1 MPVLKANSTLLGNQL
16 YLCSSPFCHSLCL
29 WFWIFLWIFFAFTF
43 VSTAFASSASSTKSA
58 RTNTAVVPPAL
69 ALVFGLVLALALC
82 CRCDQLPLVVDL
94 DLKMKFLAVTSK
106 QTLESRHDAP
116 CHSSSWSPWAGQTL
130 CARWWSAASAPSASV
145 HCISQALQSSDQGDR
160 SMKKFPQTVEPT
172 ARRRGSAPWWSCC
185 HWTAGICWGFVQ
197 EPDYIASKKVLILE
211 LGHAKVWNHPWIWP
225 CAWRGS
231 GNGPLG
237 MIPKWQKASHSIHA
251 RLRYRLG
258 FHLQGPK
265 LSSWSKQLWKR
276 GSPKLNQLQKL
287 NYVRILQD
295 PGCSL

>member
-1 MPVLKANSTLLGNQL
+1 MLTSLSSSMLSRDLWLLPMITLNNLLHYVVGAFTRPMPVLKANSTLLGNQL

-116 CHSSSWSPWAGQTL
+116 CHSSSWSP
-130 CARWWSAASAPSASV
+130 
-145 HCISQALQSSDQGDR
+145 
-160 SMKKFPQTVEPT
+160 
-172 ARRRGSAPWWSCC
+172 
-185 HWTAGICWGFVQ
+185 
-197 EPDYIASKKVLILE
+197 
-211 LGHAKVWNHPWIWP
+211 
-225 CAWRGS
+225 
-231 GNGPLG
+231 
-237 MIPKWQKASHSIHA
+237 
-251 RLRYRLG
+251 
-258 FHLQGPK
+258 
-265 LSSWSKQLWKR
+265 
-276 GSPKLNQLQKL
+276 
-287 NYVRILQD
+287 
-295 PGCSL
+295 